1 MIDLQE
7 SRRKIDRIDEQ
18 ITALFEERM
27 AICQDVA
34 EYKIQTGKEVL
45 DTQREREKLT
55 ALKTKAHTPF
65 NQHGIE
71 ELFQQI
77 MAVSRKRQYQLM
89 TEHGIGGGY
98 DYEMTEI
105 LPKKGKKVVFQGVE
119 GAYSYAAMKRYFGE
133 QNDSFHVE
141 TWKDAIEA
149 VLEEKADYAV
159 LPIENSTAGI
169 VEDNYDLLAQHPVYI
184 VGEQIIPCEHVLL
197 GLPDAEIEEISR
209 VYSHPQALAQCRKY
223 LDEHPQ
229 WKQIKVE
236 NTAVAAKKIQEEKDC
251 TSAAIA
257 SKEAAQFYGLKILK
271 DKIYHNAQNST
282 RFIIISKHPVYEKK
296 AERISICFELP
307 HKTGSLYNMLSHIIY
322 NGLNMTRIQSRPIVG
337 RNWEYRFFLDFD
349 GNLEESAV
357 KNALRGI
364 KQEANMLRI
373 LGNY

>member
-1 MIDLQE
+1 MLDLQE
-7 SRRKIDRIDEQ
+7 IRNKIDEIDAGILSSFEKRMELAEQ
-18 ITALFEERM
+18 
-27 AICQDVA
+27 VA
-34 EYKIQTGKEVL
+34 AYKISAGKPVF
-45 DTQREREKLT
+45 DGKREAEKLKNLEE
-55 ALKTKAHTPF
+55 AASTPF
-65 NQHGIE
+65 NARGAR
-71 ELFQQI
+71 ELFQHI
-77 MAVSRKRQYQLM
+77 IAVSRMRQYQLLA
-89 TEHGIGGGY
+89 ERGVSKES
-98 DYEMTEI
+98 YEQVDS
-105 LPKKGKKVVFQGVE
+105 LPAENARVVFQGVE
-119 GAYSYAAMKRYFGE
+119 GAYSFAAMRSFFGE
-133 QNDSFHVE
+133 KIRSTHVE
-141 TWKDAIEA
+141 TWREA
-149 VLEEKADYAV
+149 MEQVAAGEADYAV

-271 DKIYHNAQNST
+271 DKIYHNTQNST

>member
-45 DTQREREKLT
+45 DTQREKEKLT

-98 DYEMTEI
+98 DYEMTET

-159 LPIENSTAGI
+159 LPIENSTAGSVSDI
-169 VEDNYDLLAQHPVYI
+169 YDLMTEYPNYI
-184 VGEQIIPCEHVLL
+184 VGEEILEIRHTLM
-197 GLPDAEIEEISR
+197 GLPGASLEDIR
-209 VYSHPQALAQCRKY
+209 TVLSHPQALYQCRHF
-223 LDEHPQ
+223 LESHPQ
-229 WKQIKVE
+229 WKQEKML
-236 NTAVAAKKIQEEKDC
+236 NTAMAAEKVARDQDKSQ
-251 TSAAIA
+251 AAIA
-257 SKEAAQFYGLKILK
+257 SRFAAEHFGLRILQEEGL
-271 DKIYHNAQNST
+271 AGESNST
-282 RFIIISKHPVYEKK
+282 RFVILSNQKRFVKGAGK
-296 AERISICFELP
+296 ISICLELP
-307 HKTGSLYNMLSHIIY
+307 HTCGSLHGILAHFDY
-322 NGLNMTRIQSRPIVG
+322 NGLNMTKIESRPIPG
-337 RNWEYRFFLDFD
+337 RPWEYRFFIDFE
-349 GNLEESAV
+349 GNLAEAAV
-357 KNALRGI
+357 KNALLGI
-364 KQEANMLRI
+364 RSEAAALRI